1 MIRPA
6 IFQGELYD
14 IRPTLH
20 GPMMYPKRDIYV
32 GRSLAQS
39 GEYSEVEWS
48 VMATMLDLHPS
59 SLKVFIDAGAN
70 IGVFTVAAAKHIG
83 SAGMVA
89 AFEPQTAMFNALA
102 ANVALNGLGNVR
114 VFNEAVGGGKASIV
128 VPKLDL
134 GIEQNY
140 AALTMM
146 NDAKNGD
153 MIQVDTIDNKQF
165 TAISLIK
172 IDVEGMEEQVLMG
185 AWESIKKF
193 QPFVYM
199 ECNQKGKQASLINF
213 MEKEFGYQC
222 WWDMPPIFRPDNY
235 FKNPVCPWAGNPI
248 TQNLICVPSAQQ
260 SFVPEGCGLA
270 SVINGLPHVTLNGVT
285 TEMFAT
291 AEIPADGIHIG

>member
-6 IFQGELYD
+6 ILQGELYD

-39 GEYSEVEWS
+39 GEYSEIEWQA
-48 VMATMLDLHPS
+48 MAKMIDMHPS
-59 SLKVFIDAGAN
+59 PMKVFIDAGAN

-83 SAGMVA
+83 NRGMVA

-102 ANVALNGLGNVR
+102 ANVALNSLGNVR
-114 VFNEAVGGGKASIV
+114 LFNEAVGGSKDSIV
-128 VPKLDL
+128 VPRLDL

-153 MIQVDTIDNKQF
+153 MILVDTIDSKEF
-165 TAISLIK
+165 ASISVLK

-213 MEKEFGYQC
+213 MEKEFGYKC
-222 WWDMPPIFRPDNY
+222 WWDMPPIFRPSNF

-260 SFVPEGCGLA
+260 SFVPEGCPLA
-270 SVINGLPHVTLNGVT
+270 SVVDGEPHATLNGVRYF
-285 TEMFAT
+285 MHAT

>member
-39 GEYSEVEWS
+39 GEYSEIEWQ
-48 VMATMLDLHPS
+48 VMAKMLDMHPAP
-59 SLKVFIDAGAN
+59 LKVFIDAGAN

-83 SAGMVA
+83 NGGMVA

-114 VFNEAVGGGKASIV
+114 VFNEAVGVTGKAIIV
-128 VPKLDL
+128 PRLDL
-134 GIEQNY
+134 AHDQNF
-140 AALTMM
+140 AALTMY
-146 NDAKNGD
+146 NDANAGD
-153 MIQVDTIDNKQF
+153 SIRVDSIDAKQF
-165 TAISLIK
+165 ASISVLK
-172 IDVEGMEEQVLMG
+172 IDVEGMEEEVLIG
-185 AWESIKKF
+185 AYESIKKF

-199 ECNQKGKQASLINF
+199 ECNQKGKQASLIDF

-222 WWDMPPIFRPDNY
+222 WWDMPRIFRPDNF
-235 FKNPVCPWAGNPI
+235 FKNPVCPWAGNPV

-260 SFVPEGCGLA
+260 SFVPEGCPLA
-270 SVINGLPHVTLNGVT
+270 SVVDGEPHATLNGLRYF
-285 TEMFAT
+285 MHAT